1 MRADIR
7 PSAGRGRA
15 RVQTSVKMQSGDLA
29 ALSLSRARA
38 TENRWFIYELAD
50 VRRGAAAVPCDAVRH
65 RGDNFPDPARRR
77 PAAARQASA
86 AAVNR
91 LCRREGAPTAPSPP
105 PETFDMGRNTH
116 THTKVVHGLGWVGLG
131 SVQIFPL
138 VVGWIG
144 LDHTKWTHGQL

>member
-15 RVQTSVKMQSGDLA
+15 GVQTSVKMQSGDLA
-29 ALSLSRARA
+29 ALSLSRARYRKSLVYLRA
-38 TENRWFIYELAD
+38 GGRAPPC
-50 VRRGAAAVPCDAVRH
+50 RAVPCDAVRH

-91 LCRREGAPTAPSPP
+91 LCRREGAPTAPSPH
-105 PETFDMGRNTH
+105 PETFDMGRNTHTHTH
-116 THTKVVHGLGWVGLG
+116 THTKVVHGLGWVGSKFFHL
-131 SVQIFPL
+131 
-138 VVGWIG
+138 
-144 LDHTKWTHGQL
+144 